1 MDQPLSVSHS
11 ASGLEPANSAKKRRH
26 RWIWVIILL
35 LFGLLF
41 FWVYKQHSAS
51 TAVPA
56 GGNRRGGMAGP
67 VPVTLATATKGSIGV
82 YLNAIGTVT
91 PVYTD
96 TITSQVTGVITAV
109 HFREGQTV
117 HKGDPLIDIDSRQ
130 YEAQLEQAQGTLE
143 RDQNLLAEAQM
154 DQKRY
159 QEAWAKNAIPRQ
171 TLEDEEKVVLQDQG
185 TVKNDEGT
193 VHYDQVQVAYCH
205 IASPINGRIGLRLV
219 DPGNLVTA
227 NSTTALLVVTQVQP
241 ITVIFTLAED
251 SLQQVAAADAPT
263 GQPAAGTVEFDLNA
277 LAADE
282 NCCPAL
288 ADVQASVHRRRRRLV
303 DPGNLV
309 TANSTTALL
318 VVTQV
323 QPVTVIFTLA
333 EDSLQQVLQ
342 QMRGGKALEVDA
354 YDRTNTKLIAKGKLI
369 TVDNQIDT
377 VTGTVKLRAQF
388 DNANGQ
394 LFPNEFVNTRLLV
407 KTLDNQTLVPSSAIQ
422 HNGATDFVYLIQGL
436 TPNAPGHSA
445 GPPNGSQGGGH
456 QGGGGGSGGGAGAGS
471 GGGSGSGGSNQ
482 PVGKA
487 VMTTVK
493 SGISDSGNTVITWGL
508 KPGDV
513 VANSSFQKLIDGS
526 PVTQSTVVIPSNDTD
541 TTEAAP

>member
-1 MDQPLSVSHS
+1 LTFEKKKTMDQPLSVSHS

-51 TAVPA
+51 TAAPA
-56 GGNRRGGMAGP
+56 GGNRRGGMTGP
-67 VPVTLATATKGSIGV
+67 IPVTVATATKGSIGV
-82 YLNAIGTVT
+82 YLDAIGTVT
-91 PVYTD
+91 PMYTD

-109 HFREGQTV
+109 NYREGQTV
-117 HKGDPLIDIDSRQ
+117 HKGDKLIDIDSRT
-130 YEAQLEQAQGTLE
+130 YEAQLAQAQGMLD
-143 RDQNLLAEAQM
+143 RDQSLLAEAQM
-154 DQKRY
+154 DLKRY
-159 QEAWAKNAIPRQ
+159 QDAWAKNAIPRQ
-171 TLEDEEKVVLQDQG
+171 TLEDQEKVVLQDQG

-193 VHYDQVQVAYCH
+193 VQYDTVEVAFCH
-205 IASPINGRIGLRLV
+205 ITSPINGRVGLRLA

-227 NSTTALLVVTQVQP
+227 NS
-241 ITVIFTLAED
+241 
-251 SLQQVAAADAPT
+251 S
-263 GQPAAGTVEFDLNA
+263 
-277 LAADE
+277 
-282 NCCPAL
+282 
-288 ADVQASVHRRRRRLV
+288 
-303 DPGNLV
+303 
-309 TANSTTALL
+309 TALL

-333 EDSLQQVLQ
+333 EDNLPQVLE

-388 DNANGQ
+388 DNSNGQ

-436 TPNAPGHSA
+436 TPKAPGNS
-445 GPPNGSQGGGH
+445 GSSSSGGQGSGH
-456 QGGGGGSGGGAGAGS
+456 KGGGAGAGTGGAGA
-471 GGGSGSGGSNQ
+471 GGGTGGNNQ

-493 SGISDSGNTVITWGL
+493 SGISDKGNTVVTSGL

-526 PVTQSTVVIPSNDTD
+526 PVTQSTVVIPSTTTD